1 MGTRIDLGYIKGPK
15 GDKGETGQ
23 RGPQGIQGPQGAT
36 GPQGPQGVS
45 GATEHVEITQYDYD
59 RLTYAQKNNGK
70 VYSLNKKRWYSYGT
84 DKTIS
89 RTDGR

>member
-15 GDKGETGQ
+15 GDKGETGP

-59 RLTYAQKNNGK
+59 RLTYAKKNNGK
-70 VYSLNKKRWYSYGT
+70 VYF
-84 DKTIS
+84 IE
-89 RTDGR
+89 

>member
-1 MGTRIDLGYIKGPK
+1 MGSRIDLGYIKGPK
-15 GDKGETGQ
+15 GDKGETGP

-70 VYSLNKKRWYSYGT
+70 VYFIN
-84 DKTIS
+84 
-89 RTDGR
+89 

>member
-1 MGTRIDLGYIKGPK
+1 MEARIDLGYIKGPK
-15 GDKGETGQ
+15 GDKGETGP

-59 RLTYAQKNNGK
+59 RLSYAQKNNGK
-70 VYSLNKKRWYSYGT
+70 VYF
-84 DKTIS
+84 IE
-89 RTDGR
+89 

>member
-15 GDKGETGQ
+15 GDKGETGP

-70 VYSLNKKRWYSYGT
+70 VYF
-84 DKTIS
+84 IE
-89 RTDGR
+89 

>member
-1 MGTRIDLGYIKGPK
+1 MARRVDLGYIKGPK
-15 GDKGETGQ
+15 GDKGDTGP
-23 RGPQGIQGPQGAT
+23 RGPQGIQGPQGDT

-70 VYSLNKKRWYSYGT
+70 VYFIN
-84 DKTIS
+84 
-89 RTDGR
+89 

>member
-1 MGTRIDLGYIKGPK
+1 MKTRIDLGYIKGPK
-15 GDKGETGQ
+15 GDKGETGP

-45 GATEHVEITQYDYD
+45 GATEHVEITQYEYD

-70 VYSLNKKRWYSYGT
+70 VYF
-84 DKTIS
+84 IE
-89 RTDGR
+89 

>member
-1 MGTRIDLGYIKGPK
+1 MKTRIDLGYIKGPK
-15 GDKGETGQ
+15 GDKGDTGE
-23 RGPQGIQGPQGAT
+23 RGPQGIQGPKGAT

-70 VYSLNKKRWYSYGT
+70 VYFIN
-84 DKTIS
+84 
-89 RTDGR
+89 

>member
-1 MGTRIDLGYIKGPK
+1 MGARIDLGYIKGPK
-15 GDKGETGQ
+15 GDKGETGP
-23 RGPQGIQGPQGAT
+23 RGPQGIQGPQGDT

-70 VYSLNKKRWYSYGT
+70 VYF
-84 DKTIS
+84 IE
-89 RTDGR
+89 

>member
-1 MGTRIDLGYIKGPK
+1 MKTRIDLGYIKGPK
-15 GDKGETGQ
+15 GDKGDTGE

-45 GATEHVEITQYDYD
+45 GATEHVEITQYDYE

-70 VYSLNKKRWYSYGT
+70 VYFIN
-84 DKTIS
+84 
-89 RTDGR
+89 

>member
-1 MGTRIDLGYIKGPK
+1 MGARIDLGYIKGPK
-15 GDKGETGQ
+15 GDKGETGP
-23 RGPQGIQGPQGAT
+23 RGPQGIQGPKGPT

-70 VYSLNKKRWYSYGT
+70 VYFIN
-84 DKTIS
+84 
-89 RTDGR
+89 

>member
-1 MGTRIDLGYIKGPK
+1 MKTRIDLGYIKGPK
-15 GDKGETGQ
+15 GDKGDTGP
-23 RGPQGIQGPQGAT
+23 RGPQGIQGPQGVT

-70 VYSLNKKRWYSYGT
+70 VYF
-84 DKTIS
+84 IE
-89 RTDGR
+89 

>member
-1 MGTRIDLGYIKGPK
+1 MKTRIDLGYIKGPK
-15 GDKGETGQ
+15 VDKGDTGP

-70 VYSLNKKRWYSYGT
+70 VYF
-84 DKTIS
+84 IE
-89 RTDGR
+89 